1 MKISRRFIWLVGAV
15 TFFVVMT
22 PASVGRAQQ
31 GSSDE
36 ALVHNGKLRL
46 QPEETIDGGR
56 VFSSGSEPGMYVT
69 RIRFA
74 AGRHTR
80 PHYHTQDRWVTVL
93 EGTWWTGE
101 GDVFDA
107 DRMIPIREGGMMYHP
122 AGFRH
127 YDGAKDE
134 DVVVQIMGIGPV
146 QTIGTEI
153 DSNGVPVPR

>member
-1 MKISRRFIWLVGAV
+1 MNRVRIFTWVLCSMCLVILLLFNGA
-15 TFFVVMT
+15 
-22 PASVGRAQQ
+22 GLAQQ
-31 GSSDE
+31 ESDE
-36 ALVHNGKLRL
+36 ALVHNAKLRL
-46 QPEETIDGGR
+46 QPEETVEGGQ
-56 VFSSGSEPGMYVT
+56 VFGSASQPGMYVT
-69 RIRFA
+69 RIRFP

-107 DRMIPIREGGMMYHP
+107 DKMIPIKEGGLMYHP

-134 DVVVQIMGIGPV
+134 DVVVQITGMGPV
-146 QTIGTEI
+146 ETIRTEI
-153 DSNGVPVPR
+153 DSSGKPVPR

>member
-1 MKISRRFIWLVGAV
+1 MKNVRRFAWSIGFVSLLVV
-15 TFFVVMT
+15 LT
-22 PASVGRAQQ
+22 PVGVGRAQQ
-31 GSSDE
+31 DSPE
-36 ALVHNGKLRL
+36 ALVHKAKLRL
-46 QPEETIDGGR
+46 QPEETTDGGR
-56 VFSSGSEPGMYVT
+56 VFSSASAPGMYVT
-69 RIRFA
+69 RIRFE

-80 PHYHTQDRWVTVL
+80 PHYHTEDRWVTVL

-107 DRMIPIREGGMMYHP
+107 DRMIPIREGGLMYHP

-146 QTIGTEI
+146 ETIRTEI
-153 DSNGVPVPR
+153 DASGIPVPR

>member
-1 MKISRRFIWLVGAV
+1 MDSRTVTWCVG
-15 TFFVVMT
+15 VVSCVVLLT
-22 PASVGRAQQ
+22 PVSMGRVQQ
-31 GSSDE
+31 DLPE
-36 ALVHNGKLRL
+36 ALVHDAKLRL
-46 QPEETIDGGR
+46 QPEETVDGGR
-56 VFSSGSEPGMYVT
+56 VFGSASEPGMYVT
-69 RIRFA
+69 RIRFQ

-107 DRMIPIREGGMMYHP
+107 ERMIPIRQGGLMYHP

-134 DVVVQIMGIGPV
+134 DVVVQVMGMGPV
-146 QTIGTEI
+146 ETIRTEI
-153 DSNGVPVPR
+153 DTTGVPVSR

>member
-1 MKISRRFIWLVGAV
+1 MKRVRRLTWVLCSICLVTLFPFTG
-15 TFFVVMT
+15 
-22 PASVGRAQQ
+22 SGLAQQ
-31 GSSDE
+31 ESDE
-36 ALVHNGKLRL
+36 ALVHNAKLRL
-46 QPEETIDGGR
+46 QPEETVDGGQ
-56 VFSSGSEPGMYVT
+56 VFGSASQPGMYVT

-107 DRMIPIREGGMMYHP
+107 DKMIPIREGGLMYHP

-127 YDGAKDE
+127 YDGAKGQ
-134 DVVVQIMGIGPV
+134 DVVVQIMGMGPV
-146 QTIGTEI
+146 ETIRTEI
-153 DSNGVPVPR
+153 DPSGKPVHR